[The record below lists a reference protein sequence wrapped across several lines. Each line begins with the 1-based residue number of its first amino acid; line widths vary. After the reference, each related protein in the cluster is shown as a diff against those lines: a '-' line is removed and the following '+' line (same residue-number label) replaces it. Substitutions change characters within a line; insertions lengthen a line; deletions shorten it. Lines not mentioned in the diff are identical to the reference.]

1 MTRIHF
7 AWLRTTLPLI
17 LAFALLPASLAGAEP
32 PAEESKPA
40 AAGSD
45 SVDGATT
52 KARTT
57 AAPEPTADAAGT
69 PTGQAA
75 PVGTRGTS
83 AHVDSMTDRS
93 SSSGPDMIER
103 HETHMGEDGSTTTIT
118 TVTDDEG
125 NTHQAVLRR
134 EADGTVTES
143 NTTQP
148 ADQVAD

>member
-17 LAFALLPASLAGAEP
+17 LALSLLPASLGAET
-32 PAEESKPA
+32 PAEESKPV
-40 AAGSD
+40 AAGSAA
-45 SVDGATT
+45 VDRATT
-52 KARTT
+52 KAETT
-57 AAPEPTADAAGT
+57 AAPERTAEAVEPPA
-69 PTGQAA
+69 GQAA

-83 AHVDSMTDRS
+83 AHIDSMTDRS

-118 TVTDDEG
+118 TVTDEEG

-148 ADQVAD
+148 AD